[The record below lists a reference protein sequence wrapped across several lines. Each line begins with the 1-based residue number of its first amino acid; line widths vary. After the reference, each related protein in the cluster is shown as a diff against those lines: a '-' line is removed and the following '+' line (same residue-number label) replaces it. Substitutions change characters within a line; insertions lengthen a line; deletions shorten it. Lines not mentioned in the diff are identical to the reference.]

1 MLRAV
6 KPYNENNR
14 RLNDLI
20 TTKISDLEYPWPP
33 GKAPWA
39 AEWGGSGVP
48 PVVREGGPFSAEK
61 KPVVNGGSKL
71 PPPDSILPPS
81 SVEEAI
87 RMLEVGKRI
96 IELGMGFS
104 KAGVSEKDA
113 RVIAVIM
120 DSILNRAVDNLA
132 DDGRK
137 ASRRSL
143 GGEGFELK

>member
-6 KPYNENNR
+6 RPYSENNR

-20 TTKISDLEYPWPP
+20 TTKISDQEYPWPP

-48 PVVREGGPFSAEK
+48 PVVREGGSCSAEK
-61 KPVVNGGSKL
+61 KQAGNGGSKF
-71 PPPDSILPPS
+71 PTPDSIRPPS

-87 RMLEVGKRI
+87 RMLEVGRRI
-96 IELGMGFS
+96 TELVMGFNG
-104 KAGVSEKDA
+104 AGVSETDV